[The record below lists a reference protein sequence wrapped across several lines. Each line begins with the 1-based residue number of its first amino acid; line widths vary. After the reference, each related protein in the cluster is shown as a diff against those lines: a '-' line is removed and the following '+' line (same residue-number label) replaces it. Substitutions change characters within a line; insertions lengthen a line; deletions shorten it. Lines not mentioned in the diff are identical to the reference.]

1 MGFRFI
7 LVIAMSFL
15 AQMVSPNLLASP
27 SPCPITKND
36 CSFYLCQD
44 EWRGCSKDNTNEVKG
59 SYLVDFGHHYCQ
71 KFLNIEKG
79 LFSSSGEVWL
89 SGVRQCLMEKMEK
102 LPQNISCQ
110 SIKRKSNMHHF
121 NCYYE
126 KGFCD
131 LPFKDK
137 RQLMSLIS
145 RELKRLDVMLSGL
158 GLMFACSA
166 PNPPSVATDL
176 TGPF

>member
-44 EWRGCSKDNTNEVKG
+44 EWRGCSKDNTNEMKG

-71 KFLNIEKG
+71 KFLNLEKG

-166 PNPPSVATDL
+166 PNSPSEAIDL

>member
-1 MGFRFI
+1 MGIRFI
-7 LVIAMSFL
+7 LVIAMIFV
-15 AQMVSPNLLASP
+15 AQLFPLNLMA
-27 SPCPITKND
+27 SPCPVTKND

-44 EWRGCSKDNTNEVKG
+44 EWRGCSLSSSNE
-59 SYLVDFGHHYCQ
+59 SSENYLIDFGHHYCQ
-71 KFLNIEKG
+71 KFINVEKG

-89 SGVRQCLMEKMEK
+89 SEVRQCLMERVEK
-102 LPQNISCQ
+102 LPQDASCE
-110 SIKRKSNMHHF
+110 SIKRKSNIHHF
-121 NCYYE
+121 NCYYN

-137 RQLMSLIS
+137 KQLMKLIAP
-145 RELKRLDVMLSGL
+145 ELKRLDVMLSGL

-166 PNPPSVATDL
+166 PNPLSVATDL